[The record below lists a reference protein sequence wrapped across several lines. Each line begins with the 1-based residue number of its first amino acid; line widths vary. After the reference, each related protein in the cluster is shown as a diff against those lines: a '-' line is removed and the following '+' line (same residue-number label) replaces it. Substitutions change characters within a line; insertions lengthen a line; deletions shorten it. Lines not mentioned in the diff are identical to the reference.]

1 MKRSMRASRAGA
13 KRGWVCAGRR
23 ADATESRATARS
35 RVRCMRDLN
44 GFLAQRRTGNFGAAP
59 LVLGV
64 GRCYSPNP
72 AGGRLMVASTVVS
85 QILTRWAHLYGRTP
99 VSATLTYLHL
109 VGILVGGGVAV
120 AADRASLRLSPAT
133 PDWSNELTRLA
144 GVHRW
149 VVAGL
154 ALIFASGVLMMLA
167 ELDSVATSVVFWTK
181 MGLIALL
188 LGNGYVRMR
197 AENALQQGL
206 AAGWRRFRRA
216 SVASLVLWL
225 VVLFA
230 GTLLHPTI
238 LCRPG
243 LGSRPRGRRH
253 YSRRNTRSGRRVS
266 DIEGHCYHT
275 LAGGESRM
283 SYTHA
288 PSVRNARAL
297 LLAAVALAGAPAH
310 PAPGDPAA
318 VRAKLSE
325 WKVELSQ
332 RTIAAGTV
340 TFTVAN
346 VGSIPHAFE
355 VEGQGIEQ
363 ETPVIQILPGPFPFP
378 DSAAPI
384 LKQFGDEREGLE
396 SQVKNGPYSNNVT
409 PISGAFTFTA
419 WDKGAV
425 RDSVDGVAEF
435 RTQDGA
441 RWRLALDRVQT
452 KDVPHHPRFGGVILG
467 LYYHGNTAVHTPLV
481 LTIISAVALWAFG
494 HLY

>member
-1 MKRSMRASRAGA
+1 
-13 KRGWVCAGRR
+13 
-23 ADATESRATARS
+23 
-35 RVRCMRDLN
+35 
-44 GFLAQRRTGNFGAAP
+44 
-59 LVLGV
+59 
-64 GRCYSPNP
+64 
-72 AGGRLMVASTVVS
+72 
-85 QILTRWAHLYGRTP
+85 
-99 VSATLTYLHL
+99 
-109 VGILVGGGVAV
+109 
-120 AADRASLRLSPAT
+120 
-133 PDWSNELTRLA
+133 
-144 GVHRW
+144 
-149 VVAGL
+149 
-154 ALIFASGVLMMLA
+154 
-167 ELDSVATSVVFWTK
+167 
-181 MGLIALL
+181 
-188 LGNGYVRMR
+188 
-197 AENALQQGL
+197 
-206 AAGWRRFRRA
+206 
-216 SVASLVLWL
+216 
-225 VVLFA
+225 
-230 GTLLHPTI
+230 
-238 LCRPG
+238 
-243 LGSRPRGRRH
+243 
-253 YSRRNTRSGRRVS
+253 
-266 DIEGHCYHT
+266 
-275 LAGGESRM
+275 M

-363 ETPVIQILPGPFPFP
+363 ETTVIQPGSSATLTLTLKPGTYEVYCPVGKDSHKKLGMNTRLTVVGGTHSGSAGYGDSDMGGVHSSQMSESPAMGEHAQAIRVKSGGPVIQILPGPFPFP

-409 PISGAFTFTA
+409 PISGSFTFTA

-481 LTIISAVALWAFG
+481 PTINSAVALWAFG
-494 HLY
+494 HLYKDGALVTDNAMVHVMLLSRTRRDGDFALACWDCAKNKIEELQLQILPGPGEPKFDAPGGFLFVNWEKSSSAKAAS